1 MTLRVLWE
9 DFQLTSDAS
18 LQKVYTLPILARSIT
33 VNINDYTQ
41 ADTFSCEIDYKS
53 FPFDPRL
60 IRACA
65 VTIHFEDK
73 GQVFKGDNQLNL
85 ITPTKENTIFQGFVD
100 EESIEFRE
108 ESRTV
113 KFEGRD
119 FTAILLD
126 TKYLEGVPVDVGTPL
141 DELIRSLLA
150 AIPAASDIKVVN
162 RTDTT
167 LPTIKQ
173 FYPQFGEKLGGQ
185 KNTEKDDSYWDLIQR
200 LITNAGLICY
210 IELDSLVISA
220 PSVLY
225 KKDKAVRFIYGRNIK
240 NLNFKR
246 KIGRQKGFNVAV
258 RCLNLES
265 KEVLIAQI
273 PKECTADFTE
283 RTQIQPLEV
292 QIPQVNPDGS
302 KGEPK
307 PAPYVT
313 FRVTNIRDKNQLIKV
328 GENIFEEM
336 SRQQLEG
343 SFETHEMCTRDL
355 DKKEFDI
362 LKLRCSTP
370 LSIEIDQGDMKN
382 LDALFNRYDA
392 KVPKQIEARTSEIA
406 KFLKARCYAPE
417 VAEVIAKTYRKF
429 EPIFYTKSVTYN
441 LDSDNGFRVSVEF
454 INFIDLERKAFGLEQ
469 D

>member
-1 MTLRVLWE
+1 
-9 DFQLTSDAS
+9 
-18 LQKVYTLPILARSIT
+18 
-33 VNINDYTQ
+33 
-41 ADTFSCEIDYKS
+41 
-53 FPFDPRL
+53 
-60 IRACA
+60 
-65 VTIHFEDK
+65 
-73 GQVFKGDNQLNL
+73 
-85 ITPTKENTIFQGFVD
+85 
-100 EESIEFRE
+100 
-108 ESRTV
+108 
-113 KFEGRD
+113 
-119 FTAILLD
+119 
-126 TKYLEGVPVDVGTPL
+126 
-141 DELIRSLLA
+141 
-150 AIPAASDIKVVN
+150 
-162 RTDTT
+162 
-167 LPTIKQ
+167 
-173 FYPQFGEKLGGQ
+173 
-185 KNTEKDDSYWDLIQR
+185 
-200 LITNAGLICY
+200 
-210 IELDSLVISA
+210 
-220 PSVLY
+220 
-225 KKDKAVRFIYGRNIK
+225 
-240 NLNFKR
+240 
-246 KIGRQKGFNVAV
+246 
-258 RCLNLES
+258 LNLES